1 MISKKAPVKAAAKG
15 KIGNL
20 VSYLLDPKGKA
31 DRVAAVVVTNCQS
44 DDSRWAVHEMQ
55 AVQDRNHRAKGD
67 KTYHLVISF
76 RDGEDPSPEVL
87 AEIESEFCVALGFTG
102 HQRISVIHRD
112 TDNLHIHVAINKVH
126 ATKFTLHEP
135 FNDYHTRSKLCGQ
148 LERRYGLEIDRAK
161 AARDVPANERAAT
174 MEAVA
179 GVESLI
185 GYVQRS
191 LKGAVAAAGSWQELH
206 EAFAKAGV
214 ALKPRGN
221 GLVVESGG
229 KSAKASSCFRELSK
243 TALEK
248 RFGSFQ
254 EKGQQQAAQEAAPKK
269 AYQAAPMQQDG
280 GKLYEQYQLARLKAK
295 EAQTGRLS
303 RALDAHRARVAR
315 ATAAYKTQRTIIGLT
330 RRSTVNTIMLQLHRA
345 HLKGKLAASFATYKA
360 ERSTVYRET
369 KLLAWNDW
377 LMNEAATGSQ
387 PALLLLRSRRTRTPG
402 PLPLPHSGPPSPKPN
417 VRPNYNRPGIARA
430 LAHARPD
437 YNRPNAT
444 RAPHPVRPDYGRR
457 ASLADR
463 LLQRAVA
470 LLQSRLGRP
479 GGKGPARPLA
489 SVRDVS
495 NLDVVYDRPGAE
507 VLLRPHEPDRL
518 GSQERRDPDPPVRRP
533 GDRVACSRHEAG
545 PGGGEGRGKDEQKKG
560 VTHGESVPYA
570 TRGGTLKGIVRA
582 AAKVVEQAKEWTR
595 GQ

>member
-55 AVQDRNHRAKGD
+55 AVQDRNQRAKGD

-76 RDGEDPSPEVL
+76 RDGEDPSPQVL
-87 AEIESEFCVALGFTG
+87 AEIESEFCVALGFTD

-161 AARDVPANERAAT
+161 TARDVPANERAAT

-254 EKGQQQAAQEAAPKK
+254 EKGQQQAAQEATPKK
-269 AYQAAPMQQDG
+269 AYRVAPMQRDG

-360 ERSTVYRET
+360 ERSTIYRET

-377 LMNEAATGSQ
+377 LMNESAKGSK
-387 PALLLLRSRRTRTPG
+387 PALLLLQSRRAKTPPPPGRTPA
-402 PLPLPHSGPPSPKPN
+402 PKPN

-430 LAHARPD
+430 PAHARPD

-457 ASLADR
+457 ASLADG

-518 GSQERRDPDPPVRRP
+518 GSQERGHPDPPVRRP
-533 GDRVACSRHEAG
+533 GDRVAGSRHEAG
-545 PGGGEGRGKDEQKKG
+545 PGGGEGRGKVGQSKG

>member
-31 DRVAAVVVTNCQS
+31 DRVAAVAVTNCQS
-44 DDSRWAVHEMQ
+44 DDSTWAVHEMQ
-55 AVQDRNHRAKGD
+55 AVQDRNQRAKGD

-76 RDGEDPSPEVL
+76 RDGEDPSPQAL
-87 AEIESEFCVALGFTG
+87 AEIEAEFCVALGFTD

-126 ATKFTLHEP
+126 PAKFTLHEP

-161 AARDVPANERAAT
+161 AVREVPANEKAAA
-174 MEAVA
+174 MESVA

-191 LKGAVAAAGSWQELH
+191 LRGTVAAAGSWQELH

-214 ALKPRGN
+214 ALNPRGN

-254 EKGQQQAAQEAAPKK
+254 GKEQHAAQDATPEK
-269 AYQAAPMQQDG
+269 AYRVAPMQPNG
-280 GKLYEQYQLARLKAK
+280 GRLYEQYQTVRRKAK

-330 RRSTVNTIMLQLHRA
+330 RRSTVNSIMLQLHRA

-360 ERSTVYRET
+360 ERSTIYRET
-369 KLLAWNDW
+369 KLLVWNDW
-377 LMNEAATGSQ
+377 LMNEAARGSK
-387 PALLLLRSRRTRTPG
+387 PALLLLQSRRAKTP
-402 PLPLPHSGPPSPKPN
+402 PPPGQTPAPKPN
-417 VRPNYNRPGIARA
+417 VRPDYNRPGITRA
-430 LAHARPD
+430 PAHARPD
-437 YNRPNAT
+437 YNRPNTT
-444 RAPHPVRPDYGRR
+444 RAPRPVRPDYGRR
-457 ASLADR
+457 ASLASR
-463 LLQRAVA
+463 LFQRAVA

-495 NLDVVYDRPGAE
+495 GLDVVYDRPGAE
-507 VLLRPHEPDRL
+507 MLLRPHEPDRL
-518 GSQERRDPDPPVRRP
+518 GSQERRDPDPSVRRP
-533 GDRVACSRHEAG
+533 GDRAAGTRHEAG
-545 PGGGEGRGKDEQKKG
+545 PGGSEGRGKGERPQG
-560 VTHGESVPYA
+560 VTHEENVPYA
-570 TRGGTLKGIVRA
+570 TRGGTLKGVVRTA
-582 AAKVVEQAKEWTR
+582 IKLVEQAKEWTR